1 MASTQTHHLIP
12 HVKLGTQGFQVS
24 KLGFGC
30 MGLSGAYNDPLPQQ
44 DGISVIN
51 YAFSKG
57 ITFFDTADVYGD
69 NGANEILLGKVP
81 ITITNHLLFSLHCL
95 NIKPF

>member
-1 MASTQTHHLIP
+1 MAATVIP
-12 HVKLGTQGFQVS
+12 PQVPLGTQGFLVS

-30 MGLSGAYNDPLPQQ
+30 MRLSGAYNDPLPEQ

-69 NGANEILLGKVP
+69 TGANEILLGKV
-81 ITITNHLLFSLHCL
+81 IKFHISIQLCYL
-95 NIKPF
+95 NSNFIILISFC